1 VARWLPDTLPRAQRV
16 QHGVIEALRVY
27 GRLLADRRFL
37 GLVAAVS
44 CASGVLF
51 AYVSGSPGVFI
62 GQYGVTPQHFGFF
75 FGANAGGITAA
86 SQLNRWLLRRWAAD
100 RIVRTAYAVNLGAA
114 LLLLLAVVTGAGG
127 FPALVGLLFVCVA
140 SLGVIFP
147 NLAALVMA
155 PFGSVA
161 GSASALMG
169 TLQFAVGGAAGTLV
183 GLLHNGTAL
192 PMVAVVTAC
201 SLTGWTILRTTVRA
215 AAPV

>member
-1 VARWLPDTLPRAQRV
+1 
-16 QHGVIEALRVY
+16 
-27 GRLLADRRFL
+27 
-37 GLVAAVS
+37 
-44 CASGVLF
+44 
-51 AYVSGSPGVFI
+51 
-62 GQYGVTPQHFGFF
+62 
-75 FGANAGGITAA
+75 
-86 SQLNRWLLRRWAAD
+86 
-100 RIVRTAYAVNLGAA
+100 
-114 LLLLLAVVTGAGG
+114 
-127 FPALVGLLFVCVA
+127 VGLLFVCVA

-169 TLQFAVGGAAGTLV
+169 TLQFAVGGMAGTLV